1 MSIIQIETLSIA
13 ILVAITCSLPGTFLV
28 LRQMSMMAD
37 AISHTILLGIILGFF
52 IVHDVN
58 HPLLIIGA
66 ALIGVVTVFIT
77 ELLNKIDLI
86 KEDASIGLTFPF
98 LFSIAIVLISYYAR
112 NAHIGVHAVLLGEI
126 VFAPFNRLM
135 INGIDFG
142 PKALYIMGTIL
153 IINLV
158 YIIVFYK
165 ELKIVT
171 FDKGL
176 AAVLGISPV
185 IIHYSFMSIVSITC
199 VGAFDTVGSILVIA
213 LIIGPPATAYL
224 LTNNLKVMIGL
235 SALFGSISAT
245 VGYAI
250 ALWLDSSIAGCIAAV
265 IGFVFI
271 VTFILAPKKGLLSTQ
286 LQRHS
291 KKLEFSRLALLIHI
305 INHGDSKEEKEE
317 CSLNSIHNHLHWN
330 KSFLERIIDSAKRDN
345 YIFVDKDILK
355 ITEKGKS
362 YAVNYHQNILDRI
375 SVDN

>member
-13 ILVAITCSLPGTFLV
+13 ILVAVTCSLPGTFLV

-135 INGIDFG
+135 INGMDFG

-224 LTNNLKVMIGL
+224 LTNNLKAMIGL

-245 VGYAI
+245 IGYAI

-271 VTFILAPKKGLLSTQ
+271 VTFILAPKKGLLSTK